1 MRAVYFDDGKAV
13 LREIE
18 EPPDEGVK
26 VSVKSIGICGSD
38 MHMLERKF
46 PVDCIAGHEIA
57 GLLED
62 GTPVAI
68 EPVVPCGECEYC
80 RIGKYNLCPQAMV
93 LGIARNGGMAEAVT
107 VPERCLVYL
116 PSNLDVKDAC
126 LIEPLAVAM
135 HGMRKAGIS
144 PNQRV
149 AVIGGGTVGLC
160 AVAIARASRVEVG
173 LAAKYEHQV
182 AAGQRLGA
190 GEIDGQYDLVV
201 ECAGTDK
208 AMNQALGL
216 CRPAGKILI
225 LGTYWEGINF
235 VQLLAMMKEISIINS
250 YMYAESD
257 GGRDFDLAAALL
269 SRNPEIASALI
280 THRFPLAEAEK
291 AFSVAHDRKAG
302 AIKVVLEP
310 CE

>member
-18 EPPDEGVK
+18 EPSDEGVK
-26 VSVKSIGICGSD
+26 VHVKSIGICGSD
-38 MHMLERKF
+38 LHMLERKF
-46 PVDCIAGHEIA
+46 PVDCIAGHEI
-57 GLLED
+57 GGILED
-62 GTPVAI
+62 GTPVAV
-68 EPVVPCGECEYC
+68 EPVIPCEECQFC
-80 RIGKYNLCPQAMV
+80 RSGKYNLCPQAKV

-116 PSNLDVKDAC
+116 PSNIDVKDAC

-135 HGMRKAGIS
+135 HGMRQAGVNS
-144 PNQRV
+144 NQRV

-160 AVAIARASRVEVG
+160 AVAIAGAGHAEVD
-173 LAAKYEHQV
+173 LAAKYEHQITI
-182 AAGQRLGA
+182 GQRLGA
-190 GEIDGQYDLVV
+190 GEIKGQYDLVV
-201 ECAGTDK
+201 DCVGADK
-208 AMNQALGL
+208 AIDQALGL
-216 CRPAGKILI
+216 CRPGGKILI

-235 VQLLAMMKEISIINS
+235 VQLLAMMKEVSIINS
-250 YMYAESD
+250 YMYSESG

-269 SRNPEIASALI
+269 SRNPEISASLI

-291 AFSVAHDRKAG
+291 AFAVARDRGTG

-310 CE
+310 